1 MNHNALLAAL
11 ITFCVSLALFLFLP
25 VVIAEF
31 SEIARTAIV
40 YLAVLLVLVVA
51 GLFVKLI
58 HWKRRK

>member
-1 MNHNALLAAL
+1 MNYDALLAAL
-11 ITFCVSLALFLFLP
+11 VTFCVSLALFLFLP

-51 GLFVKLI
+51 GLRI
-58 HWKRRK
+58 QWKRRK